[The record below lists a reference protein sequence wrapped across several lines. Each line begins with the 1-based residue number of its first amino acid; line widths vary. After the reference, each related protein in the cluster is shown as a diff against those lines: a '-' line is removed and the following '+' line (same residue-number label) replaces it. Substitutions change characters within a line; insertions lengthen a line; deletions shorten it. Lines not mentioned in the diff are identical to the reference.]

1 MAMQLRYSQNAKR
14 GAALVEFSMVLPII
28 MLLFYGMIEL
38 IRVLLLQHSV
48 DTAAY
53 EGARCAIVPGAK
65 SVEATECAKQL
76 LSAGHLKSAT
86 IKVEPEIITE
96 DTALITVRVELPIKE
111 NAWLTPFWFKRGSV
125 VSQVSLLTERPAVV
139 QLSGLPEL
147 LQKTNTLTS
156 SLGL

>member
-1 MAMQLRYSQNAKR
+1 MHTRLSNSRHSKR

-28 MLLFYGMIEL
+28 MLLFYGMVEL
-38 IRVLLLQHSV
+38 SRVLLLQHSV

-65 SVEATECAKQL
+65 SMDAIDSAKQL
-76 LSAGHLKSAT
+76 LTAGHLKSAT
-86 IKVEPEIITE
+86 IKVEPEIIKE

>member
-1 MAMQLRYSQNAKR
+1 MPTRLSNSRHSKR

-28 MLLFYGMIEL
+28 MLLFYGMVEL
-38 IRVLLLQHSV
+38 SRVLLLQHSV

-65 SVEATECAKQL
+65 SMDAIDSAKQL
-76 LSAGHLKSAT
+76 LTAGHLKSAT
-86 IKVEPEIITE
+86 IKVEPEIIKE